1 MTPEP
6 YPPLA
11 QGDGGKPG
19 RRKRD
24 MTRYDYLSPEWA
36 AEVQKKLQAD
46 LPAEKMKFITTS
58 MSNIY
63 TKCPGGKVKYLFF
76 KVEKGVFTEVRV
88 GEGDP
93 PAADFRITGDHEL
106 FSLIS
111 QAKMKSQRALM
122 TGKLKLRGNM
132 VKALKLASLADRMNA
147 VIATV
152 PTNY

>member
-1 MTPEP
+1 
-6 YPPLA
+6 
-11 QGDGGKPG
+11 
-19 RRKRD
+19 

-36 AEVQKKLQAD
+36 AEVQKKLQTDLTAD
-46 LPAEKMKFITTS
+46 KMKFIDTS

-63 TKCPGGKVKYLFF
+63 TACPDGKVRYLFF
-76 KVEKGVFTEVRV
+76 KVEKGVFTEVSV
-88 GEGDP
+88 GEGEP
-93 PAADFRITGDHEL
+93 PKADFRITGDYDL
-106 FSLIS
+106 FAQIS

-152 PTNY
+152 PTSY

>member
-1 MTPEP
+1 
-6 YPPLA
+6 
-11 QGDGGKPG
+11 
-19 RRKRD
+19 

-36 AEVQKKLQAD
+36 AEVLKKLQAE
-46 LPAEKMKFITTS
+46 LPAEKMKSITTS

-63 TKCPGGKVKYLFF
+63 TNCPGGGTKYLFF
-76 KVEKGVFTEVRV
+76 QCEDGIFTAVSV
-88 GEGDP
+88 GEGEP
-93 PAADFRITGDHEL
+93 PKADFRITGDYEL
-106 FSLIS
+106 FSQIS

-152 PTNY
+152 PANY

>member
-1 MTPEP
+1 
-6 YPPLA
+6 
-11 QGDGGKPG
+11 
-19 RRKRD
+19 

-36 AEVQKKLQAD
+36 AEVQRKLQAN
-46 LPAEKMKFITTS
+46 LPADKMKFISTS

-63 TKCPGGKVKYLFF
+63 MNCPDGKVRYLFF
-76 KVEKGVFTEVRV
+76 KCEQGVFTEVRV
-88 GEGDP
+88 GEGSP
-93 PAADFRITGDHEL
+93 PTADFRITGDHEL

-152 PTNY
+152 PTNFG

>member
-1 MTPEP
+1 M
-6 YPPLA
+6 
-11 QGDGGKPG
+11 K
-19 RRKRD
+19 
-24 MTRYDYLSPEWA
+24 RYDYMSREWA
-36 AEVQKKLQAD
+36 AEVKKQLQAD

-63 TKCPGGKVKYLFF
+63 TNCPDGKVRYLFF
-76 KVEKGVFTEVRV
+76 KCEKGEFTEVRV
-88 GEGDP
+88 GDGDP
-93 PAADFRITGDHEL
+93 PAADFRITGDHAL

-152 PTNY
+152 PTNFG

>member
-1 MTPEP
+1 
-6 YPPLA
+6 
-11 QGDGGKPG
+11 
-19 RRKRD
+19 

-36 AEVQKKLQAD
+36 AEVKKQLQAD

-63 TKCPGGKVKYLFF
+63 TNCLDGKVRYLFF
-76 KVEKGVFTEVRV
+76 RCEKGVFTEVRV
-88 GEGDP
+88 GDGEP
-93 PAADFRITGDHEL
+93 PAADFRITGDYAL

-147 VIATV
+147 VIAAV
-152 PTNY
+152 PTNFG

>member
-1 MTPEP
+1 
-6 YPPLA
+6 
-11 QGDGGKPG
+11 
-19 RRKRD
+19 

-36 AEVQKKLQAD
+36 AEVQNKLQKD

-63 TKCPGGKVKYLFF
+63 TNCPGGKVKYLFF

-88 GEGDP
+88 GEAEP

-132 VKALKLASLADRMNA
+132 VKALKLAS
-147 VIATV
+147 
-152 PTNY
+152 